1 MSRTE
6 VQHYQLGAWLHN
18 RAGYRG
24 GVTKSHYSLND
35 DLQLALRLADAADA
49 ISRERFL
56 AMDLEVTTKP
66 DKTPVTDADRAVEQA
81 LMDILATERGNDYLL
96 GEEFGEQAGLLAE
109 HPVTT
114 ADHPHR
120 QWIIDP
126 IDGTSN
132 FLRGVPVWATLIS
145 LAIDGVPVIGVVSA
159 PALGKRWWASKGNGA
174 WVDESNDPLAK
185 VPLPE
190 GLSSMIEQPMVAI
203 AEPRRLSVSGV
214 KTLADASLSYN
225 SLQQWDQAGYL
236 TELVELSRKVW
247 RTRAYGDMW
256 SYMMVA
262 EGILDIAGEF
272 DLKPYDM
279 AALMPIVTEAGGTFT
294 AVTGEADVWHGS
306 ALATNGALHQ
316 TVLEQLAK

>member
-1 MSRTE
+1 MFE
-6 VQHYQLGAWLHN
+6 PGIV
-18 RAGYRG
+18 GY
-24 GVTKSHYSLND
+24 VTRSHFTINE
-35 DLQLALRLADAADA
+35 DLQLALQLADAADA
-49 ISRERFL
+49 ISRTRFL

-81 LMDILATERGNDYLL
+81 IIDILSRERGNDYML
-96 GEEFGEQAGLLAE
+96 GEEFGEQEGALSE
-109 HPVTT
+109 HPTGT
-114 ADHPHR
+114 SDHPHR

-132 FLRGVPVWATLIS
+132 FLRGVPVWATLIA
-145 LAIDGVPVIGVVSA
+145 LAIDGEPVIGVVSA

-174 WVDESNDPLAK
+174 WVDESRDPLAN
-185 VPLPE
+185 VPLPYDLAE
-190 GLSSMIEQPMVAI
+190 VVEQPMVALGT
-203 AEPRRLSVSGV
+203 PRRLDVSGV
-214 KTLADASLSYN
+214 SELADASFSYN

-236 TELVELSRKVW
+236 DELVSLSRKVW

-262 EGILDIAGEF
+262 EGIVDVAGEF

-294 AVTGEADVWHGS
+294 SIEGHADVWHGS
-306 ALATNGALHQ
+306 ALATNGKLHAA
-316 TVLEQLAK
+316 VLSELAR

>member
-1 MSRTE
+1 
-6 VQHYQLGAWLHN
+6 
-18 RAGYRG
+18 
-24 GVTKSHYSLND
+24 VTKSNFSLNE
-35 DLQLALRLADAADA
+35 DLQLALQLADAADA

-56 AMDLEVTTKP
+56 AMDLVVTTKP

-81 LMDILATERGNDYLL
+81 IIDILARERGNDFML
-96 GEEFGEQAGLLAE
+96 GEEFGEQAGTVAE
-109 HPVTT
+109 HPMGT

-132 FLRGVPVWATLIS
+132 FLRGVPVWATLIA
-145 LAIDGVPVIGVVSA
+145 LAIDGEPVLGVVSA
-159 PALGKRWWASKGNGA
+159 PALGKRWWASRGNGA
-174 WVDESNDPLAK
+174 WVDESRDPLAN
-185 VPLPE
+185 VPLPDA
-190 GLSSMIEQPMVAI
+190 LADVIEQPMVAI
-203 AEPRRLSVSGV
+203 AEPRRLQVSGV
-214 KTLADASLSYN
+214 DDLADASISYI
-225 SLQQWDQAGYL
+225 SIQQWYQAGYL
-236 TELVELSRKVW
+236 DELVAFSRTVW

-262 EGILDIAGEF
+262 EGILDVAGEF

-306 ALATNGALHQ
+306 ALATNGKLHER
-316 TVLEQLAK
+316 VLAVFARS

>member
-1 MSRTE
+1 MTRKNFT
-6 VQHYQLGAWLHN
+6 
-18 RAGYRG
+18 
-24 GVTKSHYSLND
+24 LNE

-66 DKTPVTDADRAVEQA
+66 DQTPVTDADRAVERA
-81 LMDILATERGNDYLL
+81 LMDILAQERGSDYLL
-96 GEEFGEQAGLLAE
+96 GEEFGEHPGRPAE
-109 HPVTT
+109 APIVT

-120 QWIIDP
+120 QWVIDP

-132 FLRGVPVWATLIS
+132 FLRGVPVWATLIA
-145 LAIDGVPVIGVVSA
+145 LAIDGVPVVGVVSA
-159 PALGKRWWASKGNGA
+159 PALGKRWWASTGNGA
-174 WVDESNDPLAK
+174 WVDESNDPLAT

-190 GLSSMIEQPMVAI
+190 DLANIVEQPMVAI
-203 AEPRRLSVSGV
+203 SEPRRISVSGV
-214 KTLADASLSYN
+214 EKLEDASLSYN

-279 AALMPIVTEAGGTFT
+279 AAIMPIITEAGGTFT
-294 AVTGEADVWHGS
+294 AITGEADVWHGS
-306 ALATNGALHQ
+306 ALATNGALHAA
-316 TVLEQLAK
+316 VLAELARP